1 MSSLVK
7 SGTTLLVLTAVVGLA
22 GGVAA
27 EVVDAARTTLNE
39 QWADLGDLQTRWA
52 DLGVPT
58 EITAP
63 VAAIPRV
70 ANQTLE
76 LPRELT
82 ETASDILST
91 AELDET
97 ETMSETLTTGET
109 ITPTGE
115 LVAAS
120 SKVVALGPLEKN
132 GAAPTFVFEK
142 AGVWEQGDSFYVR
155 IRFVDSQGEEAAFC
169 THLLDA
175 AGDRQYH
182 LDLGQ
187 VEALPAGW
195 RGTAL
200 ATVHDG
206 VQDGPYELSGEHQ
219 IDVRMGNPAVSTDPG
234 AD

>member
-7 SGTTLLVLTAVVGLA
+7 SGTTLLLLTAMVGLA

-27 EVVDAARTTLNE
+27 EVVEAARTTLEE
-39 QWADLGDLQTRWA
+39 QWAGLDDLQARWTE
-52 DLGVPT
+52 LGIPPEV
-58 EITAP
+58 TAP
-63 VAAIPRV
+63 VAAIPQV
-70 ANQTLE
+70 ADRTLK
-76 LPRELT
+76 LPGELT
-82 ETASDILST
+82 ETATDVLSN
-91 AELDET
+91 AGLEET
-97 ETMSETLTTGET
+97 ETISETLTAAVT

-120 SKVVALGPLEKN
+120 GKVVALGPLEKN
-132 GAAPTFVFEK
+132 GVAPTFVFEK

-175 AGDRQYH
+175 EGDRQWH
-182 LDLGQ
+182 LDLSE

-206 VQDGPYELSGEHQ
+206 LQDGAYELSGEYKIVVH
-219 IDVRMGNPAVSTDPG
+219 VTRAAETP
-234 AD
+234 